1 MPSQKIDHAGLRAE
15 RRNGGLALL
24 GSDSD
29 SFKVIARHYDQYF
42 FSLMPIQ
49 PLTFILTIR
58 REKIHCHFQFFFRNN
73 LAD

>member
-29 SFKVIARHYDQYF
+29 RLLLVINL
-42 FSLMPIQ
+42 SLHTNSHHVVAT
-49 PLTFILTIR
+49 LLSGLGDDGR
-58 REKIHCHFQFFFRNN
+58 RSR
-73 LAD
+73 